1 MLIDSKSKET
11 KDLSLFK
18 QKLIDLT
25 CQLLQKFKI
34 SAVTFT
40 VIKVVEAMQMLYFL
54 MQDQNQ
60 QYHWNYSVVGYF
72 SMVLDLIS
80 LDSLFKNRP

>member
-34 SAVTFT
+34 SAVAFT

>member
-34 SAVTFT
+34 SAVAFT

-80 LDSLFKNRP
+80 LDSLFENRP

>member
-80 LDSLFKNRP
+80 LDSLFENRP